1 MILQVLQI
9 RILGPL
15 LRLVRHMDQ
24 QIETI
29 AIRIAL
35 RSSQELMFVKQYEF
49 MNIGSKRF
57 QETSTFLAVNK
68 GFR

>member
-1 MILQVLQI
+1 
-9 RILGPL
+9 
-15 LRLVRHMDQ
+15 MDQ